1 MTALLV
7 PKVDLETVR
16 KKLLGSGSMDKK
28 RKITR
33 HGELFEIP
41 VLKDPEFRSYTSVI
55 QPCVEYYAPAPTLK
69 SLLMEQLDYEKL
81 ELLPRSW
88 QILGDIVITSI
99 HPYLLTVREQVG
111 RALLMMY
118 PYCKSVYLD
127 EGIEGDLRR
136 PIRTLIAVKG
146 ETLEPGSTI
155 HRENGCQFKL
165 DITKVMFSKGNHKER
180 ARMAKLGYGE
190 FVVDMFAGIGYFTI
204 PMAVHSRP
212 EKILA
217 IELNPD
223 SHKYL
228 VENIKL
234 NNVEDIVEPVLG
246 DCIEKTPTSAADRI
260 IMGYVK
266 HTGHYLKYGILAL
279 KPGGVLHYHDTI
291 LVHSDYLSALDE
303 IRARIEFEASAQ
315 GRTAETLDWR
325 RVKKFSP
332 GVWHV
337 VMDARIN

>member
-1 MTALLV
+1 MKALLV

-16 KKLLGSGSMDKK
+16 KKLLGSGSLDKR

-41 VLKDPEFRSYTSVI
+41 VLKDPEFRSYTSII
-55 QPCVEYYAPAPTLK
+55 QSHAEYYAPAPTLK
-69 SLLMEQLDYEKL
+69 ILLMEQLDNEKL
-81 ELLPRSW
+81 DLLPRSW
-88 QILGDIVITSI
+88 QILGDIVITSMHPDLLAVRGQVGDALLKM
-99 HPYLLTVREQVG
+99 HPYCR
-111 RALLMMY
+111 
-118 PYCKSVYLD
+118 SVYLD

-136 PIRTLIAVKG
+136 PSRTLIAAKAG
-146 ETLEPGSTI
+146 TLEPGWTI

-165 DITKVMFSKGNHKER
+165 DVTKVMFSKGNLKEK
-180 ARMAKLGYGE
+180 AWMAKLGSEE

-212 EKILA
+212 KKILA

-246 DCIEKTPTSAADRI
+246 DCIEKTPTSAADRV

-266 HTGHYLKYGILAL
+266 HTSHYLKYGIWAL

-291 LVHSDYLSALDE
+291 LVHSDYLTALDE
-303 IRARIEFEASAQ
+303 IRARIKFEASAQ
-315 GRTAETLDWR
+315 GRTAEMLDWR

-337 VMDARIN
+337 VVDARIN